1 MNALLDLTFR
11 GNPLVGSVSDAGELR
26 RSDDLSHDPVSLH
39 ARMAEDGYLYLP
51 GLLDPEETLA
61 ARLGVMKRLAR
72 LGSVDETR
80 PLLDGKYK
88 PGGGLGTMFDFTL
101 DNPALMKVLYDG
113 PMIRFYERFLG
124 GPVTHFD
131 YTWFR
136 VKVPGAASPTQPHYD
151 VVYMGRG
158 TPNLYS
164 SWTPL
169 GDVPFEMGG
178 LIILENSHKSERL
191 RHTYARTDVDK
202 YCENENQAR
211 RIVETARVQARD
223 LTGEE
228 QSRIRW
234 NSTGSFA
241 PDAIQ
246 ARNDLGGRWLTADYK
261 LGDVLVFS
269 MRTLHASSDNH
280 TDRIRISSDSRY
292 QLASE
297 PQDERWIGTRPPAH
311 GIRAKQG
318 MIC

>member
-1 MNALLDLTFR
+1 MSALLDLTFR
-11 GNPLVGSVSDAGELR
+11 GNRLAECVDDAGELR
-26 RSDDLSHDPVSLH
+26 RSADIAHDPAALH
-39 ARMAEDGYLYLP
+39 ARMAHDGYLYLP
-51 GLLDPEETLA
+51 GLLDPEEVLA
-61 ARLGVMKRLAR
+61 ARLEVMKRLAR
-72 LGSVDETR
+72 LGAVDESL
-80 PLLDGKYK
+80 PLVEGKYK
-88 PGGGLGTMFDFTL
+88 AGGGLGAMFDFTL

-136 VKVPGAASPTQPHYD
+136 VKAPGATSPTQPHYD

-158 TPNLYS
+158 TPRLYT

-178 LIILENSHKSERL
+178 LIILENSHKNERL

-202 YCENENQAR
+202 YCENENEAR
-211 RIVETARVQARD
+211 RIVEAARAQERE
-223 LTGEE
+223 LTGDE

-234 NSTGSFA
+234 NSTGSYA

-246 ARNDLGGRWLTADYK
+246 ARKEIGGRWLTADYK

-280 TDRIRISSDSRY
+280 TDRIRVSSDSRY

-297 PQDERWIGTRPPAH
+297 PQDERWIGASPPAH
-311 GIRAKQG
+311 GIRAKQA